1 MSKLDNMK
9 IAIISAYKFVIR
21 LFFLIFVVF
30 LLFEKQKLSNYIKLF
45 ITVVMVRLRFVGKYL
60 QVSIYIIYNLKIIVI
75 R

>member
-1 MSKLDNMK
+1 MSKLDSMK

-60 QVSIYIIYNLKIIVI
+60 QVSIYII
-75 R
+75 

>member
-30 LLFEKQKLSNYIKLF
+30 LLFEKQKLSNYIKL
-45 ITVVMVRLRFVGKYL
+45 IHYSSYGSLALCWK
-60 QVSIYIIYNLKIIVI
+60 VSPSVNLYNLKMIVI

>member
-60 QVSIYIIYNLKIIVI
+60 QVSIYII
-75 R
+75 